1 MKHLQHIGVLGTGS
15 WGTAIAH
22 HLASSGLEVT
32 FWGRRSQL
40 VEEIRERRV
49 NEAFLPGA
57 VLPDNLKMTSD
68 LADLA
73 STDAVVVVVP
83 SHGFRNVVT
92 QLFASLPP
100 SDGPRIVISATK
112 GIETESLARMSQ
124 VTEEEATAAG
134 HTVRFAVL
142 AGPSFARELADGAPT
157 VAVMASTDEEL
168 AEELQYTFSKRNL
181 RLYST
186 TDVVGVEVGG
196 TTKNVIAIAAG
207 VVHGLK
213 LGHNTQA
220 ALLTRGLHEITR
232 LGIAC
237 GGEPRTFAGLAGM
250 GDLVLTCTGGLS
262 RNRQMGEALAKG
274 HSEEEVSSAT
284 PMVAEGVRN
293 SLAVAK
299 LADSHGVEMP
309 ITEQMVQI
317 LYHGKSPKQAV
328 ADLMNRELRSETEL

>member
-1 MKHLQHIGVLGTGS
+1 MKHIGVLGTGS

-22 HLASSGLEVT
+22 HLASSGLQVT
-32 FWGRRSQL
+32 FWGRRPEL
-40 VEEIRERRV
+40 VEEISRQRS

-57 VLPDNLKMTSD
+57 MLPDNLTMTCQLED
-68 LADLA
+68 MA

-83 SHGFRNVVT
+83 SHGFRNVVS
-92 QLFASLPP
+92 QLFASLPVT
-100 SDGPRIVISATK
+100 SQPRVVVSATK
-112 GIETESLARMSQ
+112 GIETESLARMSE
-124 VTEEEATAAG
+124 VTAQEAATAG
-134 HTVRFAVL
+134 HEVRFAVL

-157 VAVMASTDEEL
+157 VAVMASKDEDL
-168 AEELQYTFSKRNL
+168 AESLQHAFSKRHL
-181 RLYST
+181 RLYTT

-207 VVHGLK
+207 VVSGLK
-213 LGHNTQA
+213 LGANTQA

-237 GGEPRTFAGLAGM
+237 GGQPRTFAGLAGM

-262 RNRQMGEALAKG
+262 RNRQMGMALAAG

-293 SLAVAK
+293 SLAVAR
-299 LADSHGVEMP
+299 LAEGLDVEMP
-309 ITEQMVQI
+309 ITEQMVEI
-317 LYHGKSPKQAV
+317 LYHGKSPKRAV